1 MTRNCRYSLSCHYK
15 ATEQQRNTHRNIS
28 IYWTRSRVWR
38 RPEELLNN
46 NWDLIFFSMEN
57 ISEFSQL
64 LISGLLLLENGAGW
78 ETKVRVAGLSP
89 DLGRH
94 QGAHLGG
101 EHSFNMIQTLGTRQ
115 SFVHYLFG
123 YLTFDV
129 WNRRV
134 RNASIPNNSYAKA
147 NWMFQKVLKLNIH
160 N

>member
-28 IYWTRSRVWR
+28 IYCTRSRVWR

-46 NWDLIFFSMEN
+46 DWDLIFFSMEN
-57 ISEFSQL
+57 IFEFSQL
-64 LISGLLLLENGAGW
+64 LIWRLLLLETVAGW

-101 EHSFNMIQTLGTRQ
+101 EHSFNMIQTLGTQQ
-115 SFVHYLFG
+115 SLVHYLFG

-134 RNASIPNNSYAKA
+134 RNASSPNNTLC
-147 NWMFQKVLKLNIH
+147 QGQLNVSKSIKTKF
-160 N
+160 